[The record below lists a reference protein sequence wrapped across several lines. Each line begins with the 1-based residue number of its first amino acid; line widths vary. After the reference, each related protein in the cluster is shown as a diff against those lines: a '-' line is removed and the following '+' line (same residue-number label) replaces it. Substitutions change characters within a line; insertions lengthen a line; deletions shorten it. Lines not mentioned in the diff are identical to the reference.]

1 MKKIILS
8 LSAVLFSSVSFS
20 QDTTGFTAPTS
31 FVIEADSMSA
41 KQITSNYLNWVALNF
56 KSANDV
62 IQLKDLD
69 NSNVI
74 IKCILDTKYT
84 SMGVPGEGSTYCTI
98 EFKAKDG
105 KFKISFSQIH
115 FKYYKYGYVVSHEE
129 AKNTWT
135 EGKMGKRD
143 CLKYVININKEIS
156 AMKDS
161 IEKKI
166 KESGSNA
173 IAKDDF

>member
-62 IQLKDLD
+62 
-69 NSNVI
+69 
-74 IKCILDTKYT
+74 
-84 SMGVPGEGSTYCTI
+84 G
-98 EFKAKDG
+98 A
-105 KFKISFSQIH
+105 SFTM
-115 FKYYKYGYVVSHEE
+115 VSFEP
-129 AKNTWT
+129 
-135 EGKMGKRD
+135 
-143 CLKYVININKEIS
+143 I
-156 AMKDS
+156 
-161 IEKKI
+161 
-166 KESGSNA
+166 A
-173 IAKDDF
+173 ITP